1 MMPISEILKRKTLAP
16 SSTPARMVPV
26 CYDPIPESCV
36 AELEELIA
44 DIRSGKVTDFAWVS
58 AGPEFTRFGGG
69 YVNTPMGRMAIMA
82 ALGMKLRQ
90 VQDQE
95 IERAGV

>member
-1 MMPISEILKRKTLAP
+1 MIPIPEILKRKALAP
-16 SSTPARMVPV
+16 SSTPVRLVPV
-26 CYDPIPESCV
+26 SYDMPPESEI
-36 AELEELIA
+36 AKLEELIA

-58 AGPEFTRFGGG
+58 AGPEFTRDGGG
-69 YVNTPMGRMAIMA
+69 YINTPRGRLAIMA

-95 IERAGV
+95 VEMTGI

>member
-1 MMPISEILKRKTLAP
+1 MIPIPEILKRKAIAP
-16 SSTPARMVPV
+16 SSAPIRLVPV
-26 CYDPIPESCV
+26 GYGSIPESCI
-36 AELEELIA
+36 AALEELIA

-69 YVNTPMGRMAIMA
+69 YINTPMGRMAIMA

-95 IERAGV
+95 IEKAGI